1 LLTGSYEQLLTYDHP
16 SDLALQKHPIETLKL
31 AWILSVWYGGIMAE
45 ASPTAG
51 FEATRHRGGAPKG
64 FTKAKTDERRCG
76 VARLL
81 ALNGAMTGREVAMAM
96 AITESTA
103 NRDIRRIKAAWR
115 AAMIED
121 MDAVIARD
129 LAELG
134 MVKSEAWGV
143 YVESCEVGEVV
154 RTIADTKD
162 GKFET
167 VTETNP
173 KPSLHALKLVMG
185 CIEKRRRILGL
196 DKETGGG
203 GSGKLVV
210 FTVKI
215 GDRVIVSEASTAEPE
230 DILDA
235 EVVELDSTGR
245 ALPSG
250 TEG

>member
-1 LLTGSYEQLLTYDHP
+1 M
-16 SDLALQKHPIETLKL
+16 
-31 AWILSVWYGGIMAE
+31 WYGCFMAE
-45 ASPTAG
+45 ASPEVG
-51 FEATRHRGGAPKG
+51 FEAPRHPGGAPKG
-64 FTKAKTDERRCG
+64 FTKAKTDERRRG
-76 VARLL
+76 VAKLL
-81 ALNGAMTGREVAMAM
+81 AVSGAMTGREVALVMG
-96 AITESTA
+96 ITESTA

-121 MDAVIARD
+121 MDIVIARD

-134 MVKSEAWGV
+134 LVKAEAWGV
-143 YVESCEVGEVV
+143 YAASLEVGE
-154 RTIADTKD
+154 RTVTVAETKD
-162 GKFET
+162 GTFET

-173 KPSLHALKLVMG
+173 KASLHALKLVQT

-196 DKETGGG
+196 DKETH
-203 GSGKLVV
+203 GSGAGKMIS

-215 GDRVIVSEASTAEPE
+215 GDRVIVSEASTMPPD

-235 EVVELDSTGR
+235 EVVELDSTGK